1 MRVSLMSVSGV
12 ASVEVSLEKGLA
24 NVKLK
29 PGNNVTLK
37 QLQEAV
43 TKNGFTMKQSRVI
56 AAGKLVQNGGAAKF
70 QISGSNEIL
79 TFVPESSTVAS
90 PPAKSSSTIIVEG
103 TIAESAKGKI
113 ADTIRYRSLT
123 EEK

>member
-1 MRVSLMSVSGV
+1 MSVSGV